1 MRKDLRA
8 CRIEDERGV
17 FWFHCWSHVSEILPP
32 SILAHGHNGGVV
44 SDTFAIVEAE
54 DGSIARVRPEKIRF
68 ISNSESEGKVE

>member
-8 CRIEDERGV
+8 CRVEDKSGK
-17 FWFHCWSHVSEILPP
+17 FWFHCWSHVSKILPP

-54 DGSIARVRPEKIRF
+54 NGDVTRVLPEKIHF
-68 ISNSESEGKVE
+68 ISNSELEGKAE